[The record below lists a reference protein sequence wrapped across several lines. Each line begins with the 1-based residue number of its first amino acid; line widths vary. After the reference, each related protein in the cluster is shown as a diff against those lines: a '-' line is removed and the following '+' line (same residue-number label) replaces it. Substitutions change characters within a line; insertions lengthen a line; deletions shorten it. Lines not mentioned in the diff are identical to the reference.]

1 MEYLTNLEIRKHF
14 SCDILVIGGGVA
26 GFSAAVCAARTGA
39 DVILAERDG
48 CLGGTAT
55 VGLVGPF
62 MSAFDPTGS
71 RQVIAGFM
79 DEFIRRME
87 AAGGAIHPT
96 NCLGGDSYS
105 AYRINGHIGVTPF
118 DPECF
123 KLTAE
128 AMCKEAGVRLL
139 YHVLFV
145 SCEKDGDSRIRTAY
159 FATKNGIYAIDAK
172 QFIDCTGDADLAAA
186 CGAPTVF
193 GDEEGRTQVSSI
205 FFLID
210 GVDKGQLEAHL
221 AQYPESTHQT
231 QRYFEDAVKQAQLEG
246 RFPCQ
251 RSRVSVFEGMN
262 GIWRVNM
269 AQYDGKVDFSDP
281 EEVTKAETVCRKQ
294 IHPLIDFLKE
304 NVPGFANIRLL
315 QSSQSLGIRESR
327 RIVGE
332 YTLTMEDMAAGR
344 RFEDG
349 ICLVGSAVDFH
360 GKNDQKGNYRGA
372 YYVPGREAAQIPLR
386 CLLPQSVDNLLAAGR
401 CLSADQMAHSAVR
414 VMPPC
419 FAMGQAAGTAAALA
433 VQKGISPKQLDCAVL
448 REKLLADGVCLE

>member
-1 MEYLTNLEIRKHF
+1 MDYLANLEIKKQF
-14 SCDILVIGGGVA
+14 SCDVLVIGGGVA
-26 GFSAAVCAARTGA
+26 GFSAAVCAARSGA

-87 AAGGAIHPT
+87 SVGGAIHPT
-96 NCLGGDSYS
+96 KCLGGDGYS
-105 AYRINGHIGVTPF
+105 AYRTNGHIGVTPF

-128 AMCKEAGVRLL
+128 EMCEEAGVRLL

-145 SCEKDGDSRIRTAY
+145 SCEKDADAHIRTAY
-159 FATKNGIYAIDAK
+159 FATKNGIYAISAK
-172 QFIDCTGDADLAAA
+172 MFVDCTGDADLTVAG
-186 CGAPTVF
+186 GAPTVF
-193 GDEEGRTQVSSI
+193 GDEEGRTQVSSL
-205 FFLID
+205 FFMVD
-210 GVDKGQLEAHL
+210 GVDKEKLEAHL
-221 AQYPESTHQT
+221 AQYPESTHKT
-231 QRYFEDAVKQAQLEG
+231 QRYFEDVVKQAQQAG
-246 RFPCQ
+246 KFPCQ
-251 RSRVSVFEGMN
+251 RSRVSAFEGMN
-262 GIWRVNM
+262 GIWRINM
-269 AQYDGKVDFSDP
+269 AQYDGKADFSDP
-281 EEVTKAETVCRKQ
+281 EDVTRAELACRKQ
-294 IHPLIDFLKE
+294 IEPLMDFLKE
-304 NVPGFANIRLL
+304 NVPGFEKIRLL

-344 RFEDG
+344 KFEDG

-360 GKNDQKGNYRGA
+360 GKNNQKGEYQGA
-372 YYVPGREAAQIPLR
+372 YYVSGGEPTQIPLR
-386 CLLPQSVDNLLAAGR
+386 CLLPKGVDNLLAAGR
-401 CLSADQMAHSAVR
+401 CLSAEQMAHSAVR

-433 VQKGISPKQLDCAVL
+433 VQNGVSPKQLDPALL
-448 REKLLADGVCLE
+448 REKLLADGVCL